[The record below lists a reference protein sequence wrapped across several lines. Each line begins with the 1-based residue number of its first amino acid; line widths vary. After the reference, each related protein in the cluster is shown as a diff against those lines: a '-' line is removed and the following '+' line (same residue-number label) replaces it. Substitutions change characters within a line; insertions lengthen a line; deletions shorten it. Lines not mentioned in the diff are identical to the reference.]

1 MDIVVTTSM
10 FCSLRCP
17 MVIFPSFPS
26 FMVYAFALSSQ
37 CWARSEKGKC
47 DFVKLHYLPLWL
59 NCEEKKNIWY
69 ILKNSSIIL
78 VKIKMWVRLFL
89 NKKLMLYWRRDVSVP
104 WIIHKDKRKA
114 RIAMLFLTSIWYFLS
129 QETISTTVW

>member
-26 FMVYAFALSSQ
+26 FMVYAFALPSQ

-59 NCEEKKNIWY
+59 NCEEKKIWY

-89 NKKLMLYWRRDVSVP
+89 YKKLMLYWRRDVSVP

-114 RIAMLFLTSIWYFLS
+114 SIAMLFLTSIWYFLS